1 MLYYNSIE
9 YYGLEEYAMKKIIWL
24 AAIALSGAFLLTACA
39 GAPAAADLVYRGTIT
54 SISEDG
60 SILVTQV
67 AGHNY
72 GQASILFHV
81 DGKISKELG
90 DSLAQDAF
98 VEVHYDGRLTRS
110 IPAQGNATSVSVIAP
125 YSEGIVQNGTILS
138 VTLGKDGYSISLL
151 PLGAQK
157 TDDLSTTVTLTV
169 PMNALDGLA
178 EKDLVEGLKVSAVTR
193 GIATM
198 SMPPIMPVI
207 ALLPY
212 TE

>member
-1 MLYYNSIE
+1 
-9 YYGLEEYAMKKIIWL
+9 MKKLILLTAMAL
-24 AAIALSGAFLLTACA
+24 AGAFLLTACA
-39 GAPAAADLVYRGTIT
+39 GTPAANDLVYRGTLT

-81 DGKISKELG
+81 DEKISKALG
-90 DSLAQDAF
+90 DTLKQDAF

-110 IPAQGNATSVSVIAP
+110 IPAQGNATSVTVIAP
-125 YSEGIVQNGTILS
+125 YSDGIVQNGTILS
-138 VTLGKDGYSISLL
+138 VTPGKDGYSISLL

-157 TDDLSTTVTLTV
+157 TDDLSNTITLTV
-169 PMNALDGLA
+169 PMLALEGLT
-178 EKDLVEGLKVSAVTR
+178 EKDLVEGLTVSAVTS
-193 GIATM
+193 GIAAM
-198 SMPPIMPVI
+198 SMPPIMPVV